1 MDPNTLE
8 QRPDWPELR
17 VRIGRFLELQA
28 AQQNLDEAT
37 LASKMGYKTRLIRQV
52 FTGRCRAPGRYE
64 HVARTLGSSLETAL
78 ETLLEQP
85 LTNTTAHP
93 ERDPE
98 RDLLEHQNVTP
109 NAHVEPPRDE
119 HSDTL
124 ETTVSSTKTHA
135 ESPTTTPSKHTPS
148 TTSNTPE
155 RHPKRASKHAPEPS
169 HAHENMAPMTP
180 KSSAQDDDFD
190 AHRERLAAQLK
201 ELIEA
206 SPHNQTKWGRRIG
219 LSASVVSSLLTAR
232 PKRRTHYDALAHV
245 LGFMIDDEFEL
256 VASPKS
262 PTSPTLNTSQQP
274 RPHERSEALISA
286 PATSAKP
293 TRLELDDATLEL
305 VEWAAAQR
313 GLDPKL
319 WLTLAV
325 AAYHEAHA
333 SH

>member
-8 QRPDWPELR
+8 QRPDWPKLR

-52 FTGRCRAPGRYE
+52 FTGRWRAPGRYE

-78 ETLLEQP
+78 ETLLEHP
-85 LTNTTAHP
+85 LTNTTTHP

-98 RDLLEHQNVTP
+98 RDLLEHQNVTQ

-124 ETTVSSTKTHA
+124 ETTV
-135 ESPTTTPSKHTPS
+135 PS
-148 TTSNTPE
+148 TETCADLPTPDPSEHAPSPPSNTLD
-155 RHPKRASKHAPEPS
+155 RHSKRGSKHASEPS
-169 HAHENMAPMTP
+169 QEHENMALTTP
-180 KSSAQDDDFD
+180 KSSTRNDDFD
-190 AHRERLAAQLK
+190 AHRGRLAAQLK

-206 SPHNQTKWGRRIG
+206 SPHNQTEWGRRIG
-219 LSASVVSSLLTAR
+219 LSASVVSSLLAAR

-256 VASPKS
+256 VARPKS
-262 PTSPTLNTSQQP
+262 STPPPSSTSQQP
-274 RPHERSEALISA
+274 HQHERSGLLTSA

-313 GLDPKL
+313 GLEPKL

>member
-8 QRPDWPELR
+8 QRPDWHELR

-28 AQQNLDEAT
+28 AQQDLDEAT
-37 LASKMGYKTRLIRQV
+37 LASKMGYKNRLIRQV
-52 FTGRCRAPGRYE
+52 FTGRWRAPGRYE
-64 HVARTLGSSLETAL
+64 HVARTLGSSLETVL
-78 ETLLEQP
+78 ETLLEHP

-98 RDLLEHQNVTP
+98 RDLLEHQNVTR

-124 ETTVSSTKTHA
+124 KTTVPSTKTHA
-135 ESPTTTPSKHTPS
+135 DSPTTTPSEHAPS
-148 TTSNTPE
+148 TPSNTPE

-180 KSSAQDDDFD
+180 KSSSQNDDFD
-190 AHRERLAAQLK
+190 AHRGRLAARLK
-201 ELIEA
+201 ELIDA
-206 SPHNQTKWGRRIG
+206 SPHNQTEWGRRIG
-219 LSASVVSSLLTAR
+219 LSASVVSSLLAAR

-245 LGFMIDDEFEL
+245 LGFMIDDDFEL
-256 VASPKS
+256 VARPKS
-262 PTSPTLNTSQQP
+262 STPPPSSTSRQP
-274 RPHERSEALISA
+274 RQHERSGVLTSA

-313 GLDPKL
+313 GLEPKL

-325 AAYHEAHA
+325 AAYHEVHG